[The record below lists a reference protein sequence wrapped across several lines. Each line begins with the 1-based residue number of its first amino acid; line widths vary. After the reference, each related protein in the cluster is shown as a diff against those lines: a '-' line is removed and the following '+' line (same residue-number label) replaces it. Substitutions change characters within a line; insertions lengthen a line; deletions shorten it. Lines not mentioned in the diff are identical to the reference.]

1 MKTLKEYPEN
11 IIRELWIGHKPTNIN
26 KNDFDGIEKRLEEK
40 ELIFSAIYFSE
51 GIWWGMIDDKT
62 KNEEYGTGS
71 YAIDENTVKQL

>member
-40 ELIFSAIYFSE
+40 LYL
-51 GIWWGMIDDKT
+51 
-62 KNEEYGTGS
+62 
-71 YAIDENTVKQL
+71 NTRKE